1 VRQRRVDACG
11 GCTVIEQQI
20 PVVDHLRYAWRILRR
35 LSRSCSAR
43 PQGGAL
49 VRGVRPAA
57 KFVIMWL
64 PGCLSWMIGVCE
76 SLRAA
81 EPW

>member
-1 VRQRRVDACG
+1 MYSGGRAAQSVRRARRG
-11 GCTVIEQQI
+11 RLRQI
-20 PVVDHLRYAWRILRR
+20 
-35 LSRSCSAR
+35 
-43 PQGGAL
+43 GAL

-76 SLRAA
+76 SFRAA